1 MKRILTTLAVIF
13 SLCIAASSVAAQTN
27 EQDQSVY
34 IYSIVKFKNTL
45 QNSTWKVSLTVDFGQ
60 ADYKE
65 ADKVVDA
72 DGNHKLFNSNVA
84 ALNWLGMQGWEF
96 VPYPTVN
103 EGTSRSKYYMRLN
116 VTGMTAEEINEKL
129 NIFYNPKQSDAT
141 YVQNKDGLF

>member
-1 MKRILTTLAVIF
+1 MKRILAILAVIF

-45 QNSTWKVSLTVDFGQ
+45 HNSTWKVNLTVDFGQ

-65 ADKVVDA
+65 TDKVVDA

>member
-1 MKRILTTLAVIF
+1 MKRILAILAVIF
-13 SLCIAASSVAAQTN
+13 TLCTASSNAEAQTSVQNQSAYVYCLVDFQNTKHNN
-27 EQDQSVY
+27 E
-34 IYSIVKFKNTL
+34 
-45 QNSTWKVSLTVDFGQ
+45 WKVKMTVDFGQ
-60 ADYKE
+60 ADYSKRE
-65 ADKVVDA
+65 LVVDG
-72 DGNHKLFNSNVA
+72 DGNDRIFNSNIA
-84 ALNWLGMQGWEF
+84 GLNWLGMQGWEF

>member
-1 MKRILTTLAVIF
+1 MKRILAILAVIF
-13 SLCIAASSVAAQTN
+13 SLCIAASSAAQTN

-141 YVQNKDGLF
+141 YVQNKYGLF

>member
-1 MKRILTTLAVIF
+1 MKRILAILAVIF

-72 DGNHKLFNSNVA
+72 DGNHKLFH
-84 ALNWLGMQGWEF
+84 
-96 VPYPTVN
+96 T
-103 EGTSRSKYYMRLN
+103 R
-116 VTGMTAEEINEKL
+116 
-129 NIFYNPKQSDAT
+129 QSMKELPDQSIICASM
-141 YVQNKDGLF
+141 

>member
-1 MKRILTTLAVIF
+1 MKRILAILAVIF

-65 ADKVVDA
+65 TDKVVDA

-84 ALNWLGMQGWEF
+84 ALNWLGMQGWAI

-129 NIFYNPKQSDAT
+129 NIFYNPKHPYAT

>member
-1 MKRILTTLAVIF
+1 MKRILAILAVIF
-13 SLCIAASSVAAQTN
+13 SLCIAAASVAAQTN

-96 VPYPTVN
+96 VPYPTLN

-141 YVQNKDGLF
+141 SVQNKDGLF

>member
-1 MKRILTTLAVIF
+1 MKRILAILAVIF
-13 SLCIAASSVAAQTN
+13 SLCIAAASVAAQTN

-116 VTGMTAEEINEKL
+116 VTGMTADEINEKL

-141 YVQNKDGLF
+141 SVQNKDGLF

>member
-1 MKRILTTLAVIF
+1 MKRILAILAVIF
-13 SLCIAASSVAAQTN
+13 SLCIAASRVAAQTN

-34 IYSIVKFKNTL
+34 IYSIVRFKNTL
-45 QNSTWKVSLTVDFGQ
+45 QNSTWKVSLTIDFGQ

-84 ALNWLGMQGWEF
+84 AFNWLGMQGCEF

-116 VTGMTAEEINEKL
+116 VTGMTAEEINKKL

-141 YVQNKDGLF
+141 YVQKKDGLF

>member
-1 MKRILTTLAVIF
+1 MKRVLAILAVIF

-129 NIFYNPKQSDAT
+129 NIFYNPKQSDTT

>member
-1 MKRILTTLAVIF
+1 MKRILAILAVIF
-13 SLCIAASSVAAQTN
+13 SLCIAAASVAAQTN

-141 YVQNKDGLF
+141 SVQNKDGLF

>member
-1 MKRILTTLAVIF
+1 MKRIIAILAVIF

-45 QNSTWKVSLTVDFGQ
+45 QN
-60 ADYKE
+60 
-65 ADKVVDA
+65 
-72 DGNHKLFNSNVA
+72 
-84 ALNWLGMQGWEF
+84 
-96 VPYPTVN
+96 
-103 EGTSRSKYYMRLN
+103 YMRLN